1 MAVLSLLFLFYAF
14 LGLGGANLAQYAFG
28 VLLPG
33 WWQAIQSFML
43 FV

>member
-1 MAVLSLLFLFYAF
+1 MGLSCSLCSTLFLGFS
-14 LGLGGANLAQYAFG
+14 GANLGQYAFG

-33 WWQAIQSFML
+33 WWQAIQSYMM

>member
-1 MAVLSLLFLFYAF
+1 MGLISLMILFWVF
-14 LGLGGANLAQYAFG
+14 LGFGGANLAQYGFG

-33 WWQAIQSFML
+33 WWQAIQSFMM

>member
-1 MAVLSLLFLFYAF
+1 MLGLLFLYYTF
-14 LGLGGANLAQYAFG
+14 LGFSGANLFQYMFG

-33 WWQAIQSFML
+33 WWQAIQSFMM